1 MGVVLP
7 FYSSSVDFTNEN
19 LYPTSV
25 EFGLPLRGGVAPM
38 VSFARSCTVVP
49 LVWHHVLSVCHMG
62 SCSYSDIDVAVLGGS
77 Y

>member
-25 EFGLPLRGGVAPM
+25 EFGIPLRGGVAPM
-38 VSFARSCTVVP
+38 VSFIGSRIAVP
-49 LVWHHVLSVCHMG
+49 L
-62 SCSYSDIDVAVLGGS
+62 
-77 Y
+77 